1 MTVQNA
7 DVVIVGGGMVGAS
20 LAAAL
25 SSLPLEVA
33 LVEAFPSELTQQA
46 GYDDRAIA
54 LSYGSS
60 QILQGIGVW
69 DAVAE
74 AANPI
79 DSIHVSDRGHFG
91 ATRLNAKQQKVP
103 ALGYLIEAR
112 TYGQVLNS
120 FLANTNVRLIQ
131 PAQVDTVK
139 VDDESLLASITN
151 DGNYQKL
158 QAKLLIACDGAN
170 SAIRQMSGVGVTTH
184 DYKQVAII
192 ANVTT
197 EEPHENRAFER
208 FTKQGPIALLP
219 MSDSRCSLVWTLS
232 SDNYQAV
239 LDLSDDE
246 FLSALEDAFG
256 YRLGRFIRVG
266 QRSSFPLKLTKSAQ
280 ITAPRL
286 AIIGNA
292 AHSLHPVA
300 GQGLNLALRDIADLA
315 DKVAGAVTE
324 GQDLGSVE
332 VLSAYA
338 EMRQKDTTHTIQY
351 TDSLVKLFSNDN
363 FLLGH
368 ARAAGLTI
376 VDRLLPLRSLLA
388 KQSMGLANRQSRLAR
403 GLPLLKERA

>member
-1 MTVQNA
+1 M
-7 DVVIVGGGMVGAS
+7 
-20 LAAAL
+20 
-25 SSLPLEVA
+25 P
-33 LVEAFPSELTQQA
+33 
-46 GYDDRAIA
+46 
-54 LSYGSS
+54 
-60 QILQGIGVW
+60 
-69 DAVAE
+69 
-74 AANPI
+74 PI
-79 DSIHVSDRGHFG
+79 RDM
-91 ATRLNAKQQKVP
+91 
-103 ALGYLIEAR
+103 Y
-112 TYGQVLNS
+112 
-120 FLANTNVRLIQ
+120 
-131 PAQVDTVK
+131 TVK

-170 SAIRQMSGVGVTTH
+170 SAIRQMSGVGATTH